1 MNQKQSQTSTP
12 PNLLAGLDIGTTK
25 VCMVVALVEGNE
37 LEIIGSGVSPSVG
50 LKKGNIVNRDAT
62 VSSIKKVV
70 TRQVN

>member
-37 LEIIGSGVSPSVG
+37 LEIIGSGVSPSQNFNRFFGEEKTKVG
-50 LKKGNIVNRDAT
+50 FFIFDY
-62 VSSIKKVV
+62 S
-70 TRQVN
+70 Q